1 MANCFFVSDLHG
13 KPHRYERLFEAI
25 GAEIPPA
32 VFIGGDLF
40 PHAAGHEGVP
50 SDFLGEY
57 LGPLLERTRQQLK
70 DRYPAVFVILGN
82 DDARSEE
89 AAVKTVADRGLWHY
103 AHRRRYE
110 WGRHEVY
117 GYACVPPSP
126 FLLND
131 WEKYDVSR
139 YTPHGSVS
147 PEEGYRSVPVDPRDI
162 RHATI
167 KQDLEELAGTDDV
180 TNALFLFHTPPHET
194 RLDRA
199 ALDGRMI
206 DHVPFDVHV
215 GSIAVRR
222 FIEARQPLITLH
234 GHIHEST
241 RLTGEWRDRIG
252 RTHSFNAA
260 HDGPELSLVRFDP
273 SDPAGAKLELL

>member
-13 KPHRYERLFEAI
+13 KPHRYERLFDAI
-25 GAEIPPA
+25 VAEIPSA

-40 PHAAGHEGVP
+40 PHMAGHEGVP

-57 LGPLLERTRQQLK
+57 LGPLLEKTRQQLK
-70 DRYPAVFVILGN
+70 DRYPTVFVIMGN
-82 DDARSEE
+82 DDTRAEEPAVEAMAR
-89 AAVKTVADRGLWHY
+89 RGLWDYVHS
-103 AHRRRYE
+103 RRIE
-110 WGRHEVY
+110 WGGHAVY
-117 GYACVPPSP
+117 GYACVPPTP
-126 FLLND
+126 FLLKD

-139 YTPHGSVS
+139 FTPHGSVS
-147 PEEGYRSVPVDPRDI
+147 PEEGYRSVPADPRDI

-180 TNALFLFHTPPHET
+180 SNALFLFHTPPHET

-199 ALDGRMI
+199 ALDGKMI

-241 RLTGEWRDRIG
+241 RMKGEWRDRIG

-260 HDGPELSLVRFDP
+260 HDGPELSLIRFDP
-273 SDPAGAKLELL
+273 GDPAGAERELL

>member
-25 GAEIPPA
+25 GAEIPSA
-32 VFIGGDLF
+32 IFIGGDLF
-40 PHAAGHEGVP
+40 PHMAGHEGVP
-50 SDFLGEY
+50 SDFLGEF
-57 LGPLLERTRQQLK
+57 LGPLLEKTRQQLK
-70 DRYPAVFVILGN
+70 DRYPTVFVILGN
-82 DDARSEE
+82 DDTKIEE
-89 AAVKTVADRGLWHY
+89 AAVKTIADRGLWHY

-110 WGRHEVY
+110 WGRHQVY

-126 FLLND
+126 FLLKD

-147 PEEGYRSVPVDPRDI
+147 LEEGYRSVPVDPSDI

-167 KQDLEELAGTDDV
+167 EQDLEELAGTDDV
-180 TNALFLFHTPPHET
+180 TNALFLFHTPPHKT

-199 ALDGRMI
+199 ALDGKMI

-222 FIEARQPLITLH
+222 FIKARQPLITLH

-241 RLTGEWRDRIG
+241 RLTGEWRDKIG

-260 HDGPELSLVRFDP
+260 HDGPELSLIRFDP
-273 SDPAGAKLELL
+273 RDPAGAERELL